1 MKKLIIVPAYNEEKN
16 IKNVITN
23 INENAKDYDY
33 IIINDCST
41 DNTEKVCKENN
52 FKYIS
57 LPKNLGIGGA
67 VQTGYKYA
75 KENNYDVAIQ
85 FDGDGQHDTEYLDLL
100 VKQIENGAN
109 MSIGSRYIDK
119 EGFQSTYIRRLGK
132 NIISFIIKILCRKKV
147 TDPTSGFRA
156 CDRKIIE
163 MFARI
168 YPDEYP
174 EPETIIKIL
183 TNKYVL
189 VEVPVKMHERQGGK
203 SSITPIKSL
212 KYMIKV
218 IISMFFARLDG
229 KERI

>member
-1 MKKLIIVPAYNEEKN
+1 MKKLIIIPVYNEEKS
-16 IKNVITN
+16 IKNVINN
-23 INENAKDYDY
+23 IKENAKGYDY

-41 DNTEKVCKENN
+41 DNTESICNKNN
-52 FKYIS
+52 FNYIS

-75 KENNYDVAIQ
+75 NENNYDVAIQ
-85 FDGDGQHDTEYLDLL
+85 FDGDGQHDTKYLDLL
-100 VKQIENGAN
+100 VEKIKNGAN
-109 MSIGSRYIDK
+109 MCIGSRYIDK

-132 NIISFIIKILCRKKV
+132 NIISLIIKILCRKKV

-163 MFARI
+163 MFARN

-174 EPETIIKIL
+174 EPETIIKIF

-189 VEVPVKMHERQGGK
+189 VEVPVKMHERQVGK

>member
-23 INENAKDYDY
+23 IKENAKDYDY
-33 IIINDCST
+33 MIINDCST
-41 DNTEKVCKENN
+41 DNTESICKENN
-52 FKYIS
+52 FNYIS

-147 TDPTSGFRA
+147 TDPTSGFRT

-163 MFARI
+163 MFARN

-174 EPETIIKIL
+174 EPETRIKIL

>member
-16 IKNVITN
+16 IKNVINN

-75 KENNYDVAIQ
+75 KENNYDIAIQ

-163 MFARI
+163 MFARN

>member
-1 MKKLIIVPAYNEEKN
+1 M
-16 IKNVITN
+16 
-23 INENAKDYDY
+23 
-33 IIINDCST
+33 
-41 DNTEKVCKENN
+41 
-52 FKYIS
+52 
-57 LPKNLGIGGA
+57 
-67 VQTGYKYA
+67 
-75 KENNYDVAIQ
+75 
-85 FDGDGQHDTEYLDLL
+85 L

-163 MFARI
+163 MFARN

>member
-1 MKKLIIVPAYNEEKN
+1 MKKLIIIPAYNEEKN

-52 FKYIS
+52 FNYIS

-100 VKQIENGAN
+100 VKQIENSAN

-163 MFARI
+163 MFARN

-183 TNKYVL
+183 NNKYVL